1 MILKPNPSLE
11 ISRIRQFGCF
21 TNLSCRSIK
30 LTALMV
36 ALLLFAMTSM
46 DRWKELGDGRTLLRS
61 LDPTYAREKLSNVYD
76 QTKC

>member
-1 MILKPNPSLE
+1 MLHQLE
-11 ISRIRQFGCF
+11 LQINQAHGIDGRF
-21 TNLSCRSIK
+21 TAFCHA
-30 LTALMV
+30 T
-36 ALLLFAMTSM
+36 M